1 MAPLDTTPPDIR
13 VLADLDAAAR
23 AALMRREEA
32 DLGPYLDKA
41 RPIVEAVRAEGDA
54 ALARFGRQF
63 DGADIAPDAL
73 KVTPAEFA
81 AAREAVAP
89 EVAAAIDYA
98 VANIRRF
105 HEHQRPGPMTLDEVR
120 PGAFAGDRWLPI
132 PSVALYVPRGK
143 GAFPSVTMMT
153 CVPAVLAGVPEVA
166 IVTPPTPEGGAD
178 AATLVAAQAAGV
190 ETIYKVGGAQAVAA
204 VAYGTE
210 TVGRAAKILGPGSP
224 WVVAAKRLCAD
235 VLDPGT
241 PAGPSEAIVF
251 ADETANG
258 RVAALDLIV
267 ESEHGAD
274 SSAFL
279 VTHVPAVAAAA
290 RDALPELWAR
300 MPEPLAGYSRAVLT
314 GPRGGIVLT
323 RSLAE
328 SYAFVNDYAPE
339 HLEVL
344 SDDPFRHLGH
354 FTNAAE
360 VLLGQNAPMTLGNF
374 VVGVNCVLPTGG
386 WARTHGPLSVTDF
399 MKRSSVAYVTPPAF
413 AALAAQAGV
422 LARYEGFVGH
432 ANAVGPMR
440 EEMRAPPPA
449 PAPAPT
455 PEAPAARPAG
465 QPQRAGWLKR
475 LLGGN
480 R

>member
-1 MAPLDTTPPDIR
+1 MADKPDIR
-13 VLADLDAAAR
+13 VLSDLTPDQR

-32 DLGPYLDKA
+32 DLGAYIETV

-54 ALARFGRQF
+54 ALARYGREL
-63 DGADIAPDAL
+63 DGADIQPDAL
-73 KVTPAEFA
+73 KATEAEFE
-81 AAREAVAP
+81 AARAALEP
-89 EVAAAIDYA
+89 EVVAAIDYA
-98 VANIRRF
+98 VANIRSF
-105 HEHQRPGPMTLDEVR
+105 HQQQLPEPMTLKEVR
-120 PGAFAGDRWLPI
+120 PGAFAGDRWSPI
-132 PSVALYVPRGK
+132 DSVALYVPRGK

-153 CVPAVLAGVPEVA
+153 CVPAVLAGVPNLA
-166 IVTPPTPEGGAD
+166 ILTPPTPEGGAD
-178 AATLVAAQAAGV
+178 AATLVAARAAGV
-190 ETIYKVGGAQAVAA
+190 ETVYKVGGAQAVAA

-210 TVGRAAKILGPGSP
+210 TVGRAQKILGPGSP
-224 WVVAAKRLCAD
+224 YVVAAKRLCAD

-241 PAGPSEAIVF
+241 PAGPSESIVF

-267 ESEHGAD
+267 ESEHGPD

-279 VTHVPAVAAAA
+279 VTHVRAVAEAA

-300 MPEPLAGYSRAVLT
+300 MPDHLAGYSRTVLT

-323 RSLAE
+323 GSVEE

-344 SDDPFRHLGH
+344 SDDPFRHLGA
-354 FTNAAE
+354 FRNAAE
-360 VLLGQNAPMTLGNF
+360 VLMGQNAPMTLGNF

-386 WARTHGPLSVTDF
+386 WAKSFGPLSVTDF
-399 MKRSSVAYVTPPAF
+399 MKRSSVAYVTQPAF
-413 AALAAQAGV
+413 GELARHAGV
-422 LARYEGFVGH
+422 LARYEGFAGH

-440 EEMRAPPPA
+440 DEMRAPPPPP
-449 PAPAPT
+449 PAPEPPALPVPAP
-455 PEAPAARPAG
+455 PPR
-465 QPQRAGWLKR
+465 RHGWLKR
-475 LLGGN
+475 VFGGG